1 MATITQS
8 SSQDIQFRA
17 AQLPV
22 QVTDMQAMASKM
34 WAPFIAMG
42 FMIVMAAFIFGLVNS
57 SISSDYYQFSKETRE
72 AAAAGSSLAT
82 QKAFIESTK
91 AWLPSFKFLGMGMI
105 LGGVTSLLATILGAL
120 RTGGG
125 RVQEAPGVPVRI
137 IKPPKTTRIFHMLMM
152 MEMMILIASLIIA
165 IVVATVSYGYR
176 NHSIATELNPAA
188 AGSQLL
194 GSLSTINTV
203 NAWLA
208 PFKFVGVASLLTG
221 IGLALASIIRVL
233 RWQSERLWDV
243 LS

>member
-1 MATITQS
+1 MASISQGN
-8 SSQDIQFRA
+8 SQDIQFSA

-22 QVTDMQAMASKM
+22 QVTGMQAMASKM

-42 FMIVMAAFIFGLVNS
+42 FMIVMAAFIYGLVNS
-57 SISSDYYQFSKETRE
+57 SISADYFQFSKETRE

-105 LGGVTSLLATILGAL
+105 LGGVTFLLATILGAL

-125 RVQEAPGVPVRI
+125 RVQEALGVPVRI
-137 IKPPKTTRIFHMLMM
+137 IKPPMTARIFPMLMM
-152 MEMMILIASLIIA
+152 MGMMILIASLIIA
-165 IVVATVSYGYR
+165 IVVATISYGYW

-208 PFKFVGVASLLTG
+208 PFKFVGIASVLTG
-221 IGLALASIIRVL
+221 IGLALATIIRVL